1 MITPAYGM
9 TATERVLPRL
19 ALDFTTAS
27 LDPRVT
33 VTRALN
39 TATVINSSGLVATVN
54 ANLPRFD
61 YDPSTLACRGLLIE
75 ESRSNAILYSE
86 DFSNGN
92 WAKTGVTIGSNAV
105 VAPDGNTTAD
115 NVVEDGSTGL
125 HIAQQFF
132 TFANATAYTFS
143 VFVKPSLRTWVQ
155 IFLPTAAF
163 GAAQGGYFNLSG
175 AGSLGNATGTPTS
188 RTITALPNGWY
199 RCTVT
204 ATSTAAAGGNVGVAA
219 ASANGTN
226 SYAGS
231 NGSTA
236 LTLWGA
242 DLEVGGFA
250 TSYIANLATG
260 STTRNADQVA
270 MTGTNFSSWYNA
282 SEGTL
287 MAEAS
292 TFSNAAADKFVA
304 NINNNGFPNRILMN
318 FSATNNFSAS
328 VVSNSVSQ
336 VSGTNGVATT
346 LNTPIKMCF
355 ATKLDNFAWSQS
367 GVAPSTDSLG
377 AMPVTVDRLWIGS
390 AFTSTFLNGHMRQIK
405 YWPQRLINAE
415 VQAFSK

>member
-27 LDPRVT
+27 LDSRVA
-33 VTRALN
+33 VARLLN
-39 TATVINSSGLVATVN
+39 TATRINSTGLVETVN

-61 YDPSTLACRGLLIE
+61 FDPSTLVCRGLLIE
-75 ESRSNAILYSE
+75 ETRTNAILFSE
-86 DFSNGN
+86 DFSNAN
-92 WAKTGVTIGSNAV
+92 WAKTGATVSANASA
-105 VAPDGNTTAD
+105 APDGNTTAD
-115 NVVEDGSTGL
+115 ALVETATTGL

-132 TFANATAYTFS
+132 TFATATAYTVS
-143 VFVKPSLRTWVQ
+143 VFVKPGLRTWVQ

-260 STTRNADQVA
+260 TTTRNADVVS
-270 MTGTNFSSWYNA
+270 MTGSNFSSWWQAITGGLAVRARQRAITGTRPLAHISDGTADNIISLRGNVANPELYIKA
-282 SEGTL
+282 TTDQAQIDAGTL
-287 MAEAS
+287 AANTS
-292 TFSNAAADKFVA
+292 YGLVGAWNTNDCAAAIDGGAAVTD
-304 NINNNGFPNRILMN
+304 
-318 FSATNNFSAS
+318 ATATIPT
-328 VVSNSVSQ
+328 VSQ
-336 VSGTNGVATT
+336 M
-346 LNTPIKMCF
+346 L
-355 ATKLDNFAWSQS
+355 
-367 GVAPSTDSLG
+367 
-377 AMPVTVDRLWIGS
+377 IGS
-390 AFTSTFLNGHMRQIK
+390 DGANYLSGWVEKLSF
-405 YWPQRLINAE
+405 WPQRITNSE
-415 VQAFSK
+415 TSAFSK